1 MRRGAACS
9 DMDARGL
16 ARAEARLGELEQHVA
31 AGTWRLTPETLTVIL
46 RHTLGIVA
54 ALQATVV
61 STAAVSS

>member
-1 MRRGAACS
+1 MHERTIAHAA
-9 DMDARGL
+9 
-16 ARAEARLGELEQHVA
+16 ARLGEIERGIA
-31 AGTWRLTPETLTVIL
+31 AGTWHPTTETLTVIL